1 MYIGF
6 RSEDLYG
13 EGYNDLKAVSS
24 HEILELG
31 NEDIIDTLMKN
42 DGLKSKEEV
51 FGYIKEIYKNGF
63 KSCVWLCDSIQDF
76 LDEYDDEVF
85 LKEDEKYY
93 AMDRWEFRDG
103 EYKLISD
110 MGTAGK
116 LIAYNK
122 RPIVIP
128 IGQVSRSDPR
138 GLLYYG
144 WNSPAMTTKLHYFVN
159 AISLCLVFQHF
170 GRPQPQSPKP
180 LPEHLFCKTCM
191 KMLCD
196 KIIIYGLPVDMAPIR
211 AYVRHLRKRRIENIS
226 AYEYER
232 QRLHDKIFTAAGFR
246 SGNEDYNKARIIYR
260 ESEFGQELDHILTRV
275 FACPKCKYSANR
287 DSNCPKCGDF
297 ISVEDNLNTL
307 EKIAERS
314 RRI

>member
-13 EGYNDLKAVSS
+13 EGYTDLKDVVN
-24 HEILELG
+24 HEVLELG
-31 NEDIIDTLMKN
+31 NEDIIDTLMKSE
-42 DGLKSKEEV
+42 GFRSKEDV
-51 FGYIKEIYKNGF
+51 FDYIKEIYKKGF

-103 EYKLISD
+103 EHILISN

-159 AISLCLVFQHF
+159 AISLCLAFQHF

-180 LPEHLFCKTCM
+180 LPEHRFCKTCM

-211 AYVRHLRKRRIENIS
+211 AYVRHLRKRHIADIM

-232 QRLHDKIFTAAGFR
+232 SRLHDKIFNAAGFR

-260 ESEFGQELDHILTRV
+260 ESEFGRELDHMLTRV
-275 FACPKCKYSANR
+275 FGCPKCRYSANR
-287 DSNCPKCGDF
+287 DGNCPQCGDF

-307 EKIAERS
+307 EKLAERS
-314 RRI
+314 RRV

>member
-13 EGYNDLKAVSS
+13 EGYSDLKEVVN
-24 HEILELG
+24 HEILELE
-31 NEDIIDTLMKN
+31 NEDITDTLMKSE
-42 DGLKSKEEV
+42 GLRSKEDV
-51 FGYIKEIYKNGF
+51 FDYIKEIYKNGF
-63 KSCVWLCDSIQDF
+63 KKCVWLCDSVQDF
-76 LDEYDDEVF
+76 LDEYDERTIRA
-85 LKEDEKYY
+85 EDETWY

-103 EYKLISD
+103 EHKLISD

-128 IGQVSRSDPR
+128 IGQVSKSDPR

-144 WNSPAMTTKLHYFVN
+144 WGHAPTAKRLHYFVN
-159 AISLCLVFQHF
+159 GVSLCMKYQHF

-180 LPEHLFCKTCM
+180 FPLHYFCQTCM
-191 KMLCD
+191 RLLCD
-196 KIIIYGLPVDMAPIR
+196 KIIINGLPVDMAPLR
-211 AYVRHLRKRRIENIS
+211 AYVKHLRKRRIENLS

-260 ESEFGQELDHILTRV
+260 ESDFGEELEHILTRA
-275 FACPKCKYSANR
+275 FACPKCKYSVDR
-287 DSNCPKCGDF
+287 EDKCMNCKEF

-307 EKIAERS
+307 ERIADITRRS
-314 RRI
+314 